1 MEGFYQDRFLLGE
14 GDIMKIL
21 IINQHI
27 EDAIG
32 GSEIQCDIIA
42 SYLSDF
48 GHKVFY
54 GAINSKRN
62 NYSYNYK
69 VIPIKQMS
77 LRITNKVIKDVSPDI
92 IYWRFNKKSFLKTV
106 ILSKLY
112 RVRFVFAVSSFNDTE
127 KWTMS
132 GVKVFNIKNR
142 QFNISFLKKII
153 LVIRNAFISRIN
165 YMAFYFVDGVTLL
178 NNDFKDKIPA
188 KKQMLISNSMKTKII
203 PQEWPKP
210 YIIWVANIK
219 PKKNPEE
226 YIKLVRSL
234 THTKVD
240 FLMIGSIQDNRY
252 SFLKSRDKIPE
263 NLYYLGVKNIEEVNG
278 YIKKSL
284 FLVHTCDPEGFG
296 NNFIQAWL
304 MGKPTV
310 TLYFDPE
317 SIIEKNRLGF
327 FSHNYD
333 QMVKDVYKLITD
345 EKLRSDMGKKAKDF
359 AEKKFNPEKNVR
371 KLEDFLLK
379 IIKQ

>member
-1 MEGFYQDRFLLGE
+1 MGE
-14 GDIMKIL
+14 GDTMKIL

-42 SYLSDF
+42 SCLLDF

-54 GAINSKRN
+54 AAINSKRN
-62 NYSYNYK
+62 NYSSNYK
-69 VIPIKQMS
+69 VISIKQMS

-112 RVRFVFAVSSFNDTE
+112 RVRFVFAVSSFSDTE
-127 KWTMS
+127 KWIMT
-132 GVKVFNIKNR
+132 GTNVFNIKNW
-142 QFNISFLKKII
+142 QSDISFLKKII
-153 LVIRNAFISRIN
+153 SAIRNAFISRIN
-165 YMAFYFVDGVTLL
+165 YMAFYFVDGITLL
-178 NNDFKDKIPA
+178 NNDFKNKIPV
-188 KKQMLISNSMKTKII
+188 KKQVLISNSMKTNII
-203 PQEWPKP
+203 HQKWPKP

-226 YIKLVRSL
+226 YIKLARSL
-234 THTKVD
+234 AHTKVD
-240 FLMIGSIQDNRY
+240 FLMIGSIQDNKY
-252 SFLKSRDKIPE
+252 SYLKSKEKIPG
-263 NLYYLGVKNIEEVNG
+263 NLCYLGIKQIEEVNG

-317 SIIEKNRLGF
+317 SIVEKNGLGF

-333 QMVKDVYKLITD
+333 QMVKDVYRLITD

-359 AEKKFNPEKNVR
+359 AEKKFNPEKNIR